1 MQSWIAIMKTE
12 KPKSKRRAQPSLL
25 LKQMKME
32 TRQSKENKIERM
44 IEAKVDQ
51 ALRRLNDEP
60 PT

>member
-1 MQSWIAIMKTE
+1 MKTE

-25 LKQMKME
+25 LKQTEME
-32 TRQSKENKIERM
+32 TRQSREKKIERM